1 MSNLEEAKKEISKI
15 LKKVISYDEVY
26 FLDGKYVRWGRVES
40 DLYDV
45 LEHYL
50 TKCALDTA
58 CVCGSRVF
66 YTDKVLGVVCCNCQA
81 SRQDVLRDG
90 EEMDREDLI
99 NDAVSWIVAAKKSHP
114 TLHTPAWVAHLGV
127 DIASGEDKTVKI
139 RLCKCGKPA
148 HFGNS
153 QCFECFAGGR
163 GE

>member
-1 MSNLEEAKKEISKI
+1 MSNLEEAKKEISNI

-66 YTDKVLGVVCCNCQA
+66 YTDKVLGVVCCRCQ
-81 SRQDVLRDG
+81 SPRR
-90 EEMDREDLI
+90 
-99 NDAVSWIVAAKKSHP
+99 
-114 TLHTPAWVAHLGV
+114 
-127 DIASGEDKTVKI
+127 
-139 RLCKCGKPA
+139 
-148 HFGNS
+148 
-153 QCFECFAGGR
+153 
-163 GE
+163 